1 MKTISRSPIRRKE
14 NSVNE
19 IVRPSSPAKIKSLD
33 EILDFSKMTTSE
45 MLALFLIKREEL
57 LRKQALKLERQRDR
71 YFKKCNNLKDKKRI

>member
-1 MKTISRSPIRRKE
+1 
-14 NSVNE
+14 
-19 IVRPSSPAKIKSLD
+19 
-33 EILDFSKMTTSE
+33 MTTSE